1 MIRPVLRSSV
11 RTAGVFLIAAALGL
25 GACQNSDKDT
35 SAAASETKV
44 QTVNTVCPVG
54 GHDFDKG
61 SRTATTTR
69 THKGQ
74 TIGFCCPD
82 CVEAFDT
89 MTAAEKDGVLKL
101 AQANKS
107 E

>member
-1 MIRPVLRSSV
+1 MIRSGV
-11 RTAGVFLIAAALGL
+11 RVAGVFLIASAIGL
-25 GACQNSDKDT
+25 AACQNGEKT
-35 SAAASETKV
+35 ASTAEAKV

-54 GHDFDKG
+54 GHDFDSG
-61 SRTATTTR
+61 SRTAKTTR
-69 THKGQ
+69 TYKGQ

-82 CVEAFDT
+82 CVEAFDS